1 MKPNCRKW
9 GQRSPNR
16 RAHKSDEVRMSL
28 TGNFPTHETQYLAQ
42 KPLKE
47 KLDLC
52 IKCKNET
59 VKCTQWFYT
68 KCDITYASTI
78 FARVVTSDK
87 FATKAVNTNNW
98 LRHLLALLVLAFESL
113 LDRAAKSWYFRGGLQ
128 LVVLPKLFKLF
139 LKMLGGQYPGWSPPL
154 FASLLLDKICS
165 TCNLCFDVIKVA

>member
-113 LDRAAKSWYFRGGLQ
+113 LDRAAKSWYFRG
-128 LVVLPKLFKLF
+128 
-139 LKMLGGQYPGWSPPL
+139 
-154 FASLLLDKICS
+154 A
-165 TCNLCFDVIKVA
+165 CNLLFYLSFSNFFWKCREGNIPVGLPPCLRAFSLIKFAVPATCVLTL